1 MARLNHRGYGI
12 WMGIAGALFLIVAIF
27 GGGEWEWRRILCLV
41 AGVLNIAISV
51 REFRRARS
59 SGG

>member
-1 MARLNHRGYGI
+1 MA
-12 WMGIAGALFLIVAIF
+12 IAGALFLIVAIF
-27 GGGEWEWRRILCLV
+27 GGGAWDWRRSMCLV

-59 SGG
+59 SGN